1 MSQEKETYKDSHQ
14 LPEDEQGNSLFP
26 VFLKLEDMSLL
37 IVGGGKVALEK
48 LEKVILNSPAT
59 PIVLVAPDILP
70 EIKTI
75 ADQHENVFLQ
85 EREFD
90 PEDLDDVDI
99 AIVAVD
105 DKSISEFVVI
115 EAHKRNLLVN
125 VADTPGLCDFY
136 LSSVVRKGDLKIAIS
151 TNGKSPALAKRLRE
165 VFEEALPGE
174 TQLSIEKL
182 NELRTHL
189 KGDFTE
195 KVKVLNNATS
205 ILINKHDAKK
215 RRRRIIR
222 NSAIYALAGISL
234 MILGHLLFSYI
245 TFESIGSVATGIFAE
260 VDSTI
265 LLWIAGG
272 LIAGFI
278 DGALGM
284 GYGVSATTFLMSF
297 GISPAVASMSVHSSE
312 IFTSGVSG
320 LTHLRFGNVNT
331 KLFRNIL
338 IPGVVG
344 AILGAFLLVTFEGY
358 SNFIN
363 PLVACYTFFLGVV
376 IILKA
381 LKRDKVR
388 KKIKR
393 LFPLAFTG
401 GFLDSIGGGGW
412 GPIVSSTLISWGKTP
427 RFIIGSVNLAEFF
440 VALASSFT
448 FITLIGLTH
457 WQIIVGLIIGGAIS
471 SPIAATF
478 AKKLNARTMMILV
491 GIIVIIISIRNIIK
505 VFL

>member
-1 MSQEKETYKDSHQ
+1 MKTAEEIYKDNH
-14 LPEDEQGNSLFP
+14 LEEGDNNRLFP
-26 VFLKLEDMSLL
+26 VFLKLEEMTILL
-37 IVGGGKVALEK
+37 VGGGNVALEK
-48 LEKVILNSPAT
+48 LEKILLNSPLT
-59 PIVLVAPDILP
+59 TLIIVAPEILQ
-70 EIKTI
+70 EIRAI
-75 ADQHENVFLQ
+75 ADEHSNVFLQ

-90 PEDLDDVDI
+90 AEDLDEVDLVV
-99 AIVAVD
+99 VAVD
-105 DKSISEFVVI
+105 DKQVSEQVVI

-165 VFEEALPGE
+165 VFEEALPDE

-182 NELRTHL
+182 NTLRSHL
-189 KGDFTE
+189 KGDFKE
-195 KVKVLNNATS
+195 KVKVLNDATS
-205 ILINKHDAKK
+205 VLIGKHDTK
-215 RRRRIIR
+215 RNTRRIVR
-222 NSAIYALAGISL
+222 NSFMYALAGISL

-245 TFESIGSVATGIFAE
+245 SFQSIGNVAVGLFNE

-320 LTHLRFGNVNT
+320 LSHLRFGNVNT

-338 IPGVVG
+338 IPGVIG
-344 AILGAFLLVTFEGY
+344 AILGAYVLASFESY
-358 SNFIN
+358 SKFIN
-363 PLVACYTFFLGVV
+363 PLVACYTFFLGIV
-376 IILKA
+376 IIAKA

-393 LFPLAFTG
+393 LFPLAIIG
-401 GFLDSIGGGGW
+401 GFLDSVGGGGW

-448 FITLIGLTH
+448 FASIIGLSH

-471 SPIAATF
+471 SPFAATF
-478 AKKLNARTMMILV
+478 AKKLNARTMMILL
-491 GIIVIIISIRNIIK
+491 GIVVIIISIRNIVR